1 MKLLP
6 NKMEPMRTT
15 ATLLIAT
22 SLMTGAMAQTT
33 GLDFTANDCAG
44 VSHQLFADLDAG
56 NAVIIDLVMM
66 NCQPCVTASHAITDN
81 VIPNVSDPLRV
92 KFYSIG
98 YTNSITCTQMNNW
111 RNTNAF
117 THEVFAG
124 MSAQTTYYGG
134 MGMPTIIVLG
144 GGSGHTVYYNELG
157 YATADDQDLIDAIND
172 ALAGATSVSEAP
184 LGEVSIHPNPATD
197 VLTISGSWSTVRVMD
212 LSGRVVL
219 TSQLLNGKLDVET
232 LLPGQYVLVLSDREG
247 LSRAGRF
254 EKR

>member
-1 MKLLP
+1 
-6 NKMEPMRTT
+6 MELMRTT
-15 ATLLIAT
+15 ATLLIAAGLT
-22 SLMTGAMAQTT
+22 TGAMAQTT

-44 VSHQLFADLDAG
+44 VSHQLFTDLEAG

-66 NCQPCVTASHAITDN
+66 NCQPCVTASNAITDN
-81 VIPNVSDPLRV
+81 VIPNVSDPSRV

-98 YTNSITCTQMNNW
+98 YTNSITCTQMNTW

-144 GGSGHTVYYNELG
+144 GGSAHTVYYNEMG
-157 YATADDQDLIDAIND
+157 YAAADDQDLVDAIND
-172 ALAGATSVSEAP
+172 ALAGATSVSETT

-197 VLTISGSWSTVRVMD
+197 VLSISGSWSAVRVLD
-212 LSGRVVL
+212 LSGREVL
-219 TSQLLNGKLDVET
+219 TTKLLNGKLDVAA
-232 LLPGQYVLVLSDREG
+232 LLPGQYVLVLSDVEG
-247 LSRAGRF
+247 LSGTARF